1 MELREI
7 IPKLRGSLGFTT
19 GEVSKSIGVS
29 ENVYK
34 IYEQGDPGMPVRML
48 YRMAEYFG
56 LAFDISLAV
65 KKTRIRIACEDGK
78 DIEVEYE
85 GEDADDDTDPGSE
98 AENSKYEKEK
108 NEERN
113 WRRSGLPDVPE
124 KARKI
129 LDWQKSY
136 STGVG
141 FFDKPHKSF
150 IDMINSLHA
159 STLEGWA
166 YSRKHFEEAIRY
178 MVRYFQT
185 DMHNEEIIMERTGYP
200 EYKAHKQEHVSF
212 LKEIHRQA
220 ERYKNGQEIDVR
232 NFVVFLKEFVLSHIG
247 ISDRAFTLYL
257 AQLKRNGALAN
268 IIIQVKTTGD
278 NRVFIR

>member
-7 IPKLRGSLGFTT
+7 LPRLRDSLGFTAE
-19 GEVSKSIGVS
+19 EVSKSIGVS
-29 ENVYK
+29 ENIYK
-34 IYEQGDPGMPVRML
+34 IYEQGNPEMPVRML
-48 YRMAEYFG
+48 YRMAGCFG
-56 LAFDISLAV
+56 AGFDISLAV
-65 KKTRIRIACEDGK
+65 RGTRIRIVCQEGK

-85 GEDADDDTDPGSE
+85 GGDADRADPP
-98 AENSKYEKEK
+98 AEEDLKYEQEEK
-108 NEERN
+108 KQANGRKP
-113 WRRSGLPDVPE
+113 SLSDVPE
-124 KARKI
+124 TARKI

-141 FFDKPHKSF
+141 FFDKSHKNF
-150 IDMINSLHA
+150 IDVINSLHA

-166 YSRKHFEEAIRY
+166 YSRKPFEEAIRY
-178 MVRYFQT
+178 MVRFFQT
-185 DMHNEEIIMERTGYP
+185 DMHNEETIMERIGYP

-212 LKEIHRQA
+212 LKEIHKQA

-232 NFVVFLKEFVLSHIG
+232 SFVVFLKEFVLSHIG